1 MTSIFNFDDQTA
13 QLNPSYATKS
23 SDRES
28 LPVIMAENYEP
39 KLKDTVNL
47 CLLASKT
54 HSMDEG
60 ELKSLNLTPS
70 VVQYG
75 NNDCHILTGLNS
87 HRFVVLAKPNLYVM
101 DKDTKKAVG
110 RLQKGMKLGKQN
122 KIITVAK
129 VYLAILKADGSLLM
143 DQSGFPQICTLKLTS
158 TKTKLI
164 FDNQDPNASTID
176 SLNKALQ
183 HKFKLTGN
191 LVHLVSISIIAKP
204 TKFSS
209 LDDAKKSSVGIM
221 FAFDGQAR
229 ILSEQNQKAISD
241 LIQGDRFIEMNADPF
256 GISKNSSK
264 ESSKESGNFLDEYSN
279 DDEFQPDDNESLVP
293 Y

>member
-13 QLNPSYATKS
+13 QLNPIYATKS

-54 HSMDEG
+54 HSMDEK

-75 NNDCHILTGLNS
+75 NNDDCHILTGLNS
-87 HRFVVLAKPNLYVM
+87 HRFVILAKPDLYVM
-101 DKDTKKAVG
+101 DKDTKKVVG
-110 RLQKGMKLGKQN
+110 RLQKGMKLGK
-122 KIITVAK
+122 IITVAK
-129 VYLAILKADGSLLM
+129 VYLAVLKADGSLVR
-143 DQSGFPQICTLKLTS
+143 DQSGFPQIFTLKLTS

-183 HKFKLTGN
+183 NKFKLTDN

-209 LDDAKKSSVGIM
+209 SDDAKKSSVGIM

-229 ILSEQNQKAISD
+229 ILSEENQKAISD

-256 GISKNSSK
+256 GISKNSSTN
-264 ESSKESGNFLDEYSN
+264 SSKESGNFLDEYSN
-279 DDEFQPDDNESLVP
+279 DDEFQPDDNGSLVP